1 MPQVPKYMFD
11 ISLKNMNINSD
22 NLRNKRSYMI
32 KVVTKYKEIISAR
45 NCMNLE
51 VNNAQNST
59 IPTEE

>member
-1 MPQVPKYMFD
+1 MFD